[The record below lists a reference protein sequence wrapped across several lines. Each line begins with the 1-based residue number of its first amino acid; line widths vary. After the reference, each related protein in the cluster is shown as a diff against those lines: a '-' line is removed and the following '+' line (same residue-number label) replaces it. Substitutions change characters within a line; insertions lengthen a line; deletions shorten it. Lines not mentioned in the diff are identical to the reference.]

1 MTSPR
6 RFTELAAVA
15 AAALFLASWGV
26 LHTAW
31 YDEGEIVD
39 IPVYETYGNAMED
52 GSVPYRDIRP
62 EYPPG
67 ALPVFVLP
75 ALLSDDE
82 EGFRDVFEWLMAA
95 CGAAM
100 VLLTGV
106 ALAGLRATRSRTV
119 FVLAFAACFPLL
131 LGSVVLTRFDLWPAV
146 LVAGALAAL
155 VHGRDRVGFGVLGA
169 AVAVKLYPAVLVPV
183 AAAYVWRRRGRREA
197 IVCLGLLAA
206 VIALVFLPFLVVAP
220 GGVAHSIGRQ
230 LSRPLQIESI
240 GSALYLAAH
249 HLLGLRRRDAL
260 GARLAEPARDR
271 NRRCRGGVQPGPDR
285 RALSGSGRA
294 GPERP
299 SELVRWSA
307 AALVAFVA
315 LGKVLSPQ
323 FLIWLV
329 PAVPLVAGVRGLRAS
344 MLLAVALVL
353 TQLWFPSRY
362 WDLARELDLLPSLLA
377 RARRRPRRTPRHSR
391 SRISPGREAAPLGV
405 LRGEHPLLRMF
416 TLREIQG

>member
-39 IPVYETYGNAMED
+39 IPVYETYGNAMEA

-75 ALLSDDE
+75 ALLSDDQ
-82 EGFRDVFEWLMAA
+82 EGFRDVFEWLMGA

-230 LSRPLQIESI
+230 LSRPLQIESL

-249 HLLGLRRRDAL
+249 HLLGIDVEMRSGHGSQNLHATGTGVAAAVFSLVQIGALVWIWSRRP
-260 GARLAEPARDR
+260 GTAEA
-271 NRRCRGGVQPGPDR
+271 
-285 RALSGSGRA
+285 
-294 GPERP
+294 
-299 SELVRWSA
+299 LVRWSA

-329 PAVPLVAGVRGLRAS
+329 PAVPLVAGLRGLRAS
-344 MLLAVALVL
+344 MLLAGALVL

-362 WDLARELDLLPSLLA
+362 WDLARDLDLLPSLLVFA
-377 RARRRPRRTPRHSR
+377 RDVVLVVLLVTLVRGSRRAAKRP
-391 SRISPGREAAPLGV
+391 L
-405 LRGEHPLLRMF
+405 
-416 TLREIQG
+416 

>member
-39 IPVYETYGNAMED
+39 TPVYLTYGNAIED
-52 GSVPYRDIRP
+52 GEVPYRDIRP

-75 ALLSDDE
+75 ALASDDE
-82 EGFRDVFEWLMAA
+82 QGFRDAFEWLMAA
-95 CGAAM
+95 CGVAV

-106 ALAGLRATRSRTV
+106 ALVGLRATRSRTV
-119 FVLAFAACFPLL
+119 LVLALVASFPLL
-131 LGSVVLTRFDLWPAV
+131 LGSVVLTRFDLWPAA

-155 VHGRDRVGFGVLGA
+155 IHGRHRLGFGMLGA
-169 AVAVKLYPAVLVPV
+169 AVAVKLYPAVLVPLAV
-183 AAAYVWRRRGRREA
+183 AYVWRRRGRREA
-197 IVCLGLLAA
+197 VLCLGVLAA
-206 VIALVFLPFLVVAP
+206 VVALVFLPFLVVAP
-220 GGVAHSIGRQ
+220 DGVAHSIGRQ
-230 LSRPLQIESI
+230 LSRPLQIESL
-240 GSALYLAAH
+240 GSALYLAVH
-249 HLLGLRRRDAL
+249 HLLGLDVEMRSGHGSQNLHATGTGVAAALLSLIQIGALVWIWLRRPET
-260 GARLAEPARDR
+260 AE
-271 NRRCRGGVQPGPDR
+271 
-285 RALSGSGRA
+285 
-294 GPERP
+294 
-299 SELVRWSA
+299 ELVRWSA

-329 PAVPLVAGVRGLRAS
+329 PLVPLVAGLRGQHAS
-344 MLLAVALVL
+344 KLLAGALVL

-362 WDLARELDLLPSLLA
+362 WDLVRELELLPSLLVLA
-377 RARRRPRRTPRHSR
+377 RD
-391 SRISPGREAAPLGV
+391 LV
-405 LRGEHPLLRMF
+405 LVALLVVLLRD
-416 TLREIQG
+416 TERAPARSQ

>member
-1 MTSPR
+1 MISPR

-26 LHTAW
+26 LHTGW

-39 IPVYETYGNAMED
+39 IPVYLSYGNAIED
-52 GSVPYRDIRP
+52 GAVPYRDIRP

-67 ALPVFVLP
+67 ALPAFVLP
-75 ALLSDDE
+75 ALVSDDE
-82 EGFRDVFEWLMAA
+82 EGYRDAFEWLMAA
-95 CGAAM
+95 CGAAL

-106 ALAGLRATRSRTV
+106 ALAGLRASRSRTV
-119 FVLAFAACFPLL
+119 WVLALVACFPLL

-155 VHGRDRVGFGVLGA
+155 VHGRFRLGFGVLGA

-197 IVCLGLLAA
+197 LVCLGLLAA
-206 VIALVFLPFLVVAP
+206 VVALVFLPFLVIAP

-230 LSRPLQIESI
+230 LSRPLQIESL

-249 HLLGLRRRDAL
+249 HLLGLHVEMRSGHGSQNLHATGTGVAAVLFSLIQLGVLVWIWLRLPTAHRRVP
-260 GARLAEPARDR
+260 GTEPGTA
-271 NRRCRGGVQPGPDR
+271 PGT
-285 RALSGSGRA
+285 
-294 GPERP
+294 E
-299 SELVRWSA
+299 ELIRWSA

-329 PAVPLVAGVRGLRAS
+329 PAVPLVAGLRGLRAS
-344 MLLAVALVL
+344 TLLVGALVL

-362 WDLARELDLLPSLLA
+362 WDLARELDLFPSLLVLA
-377 RARRRPRRTPRHSR
+377 RDLVLVALLVTLVRGSRRGAKRP
-391 SRISPGREAAPLGV
+391 V
-405 LRGEHPLLRMF
+405 
-416 TLREIQG
+416 

>member
-75 ALLSDDE
+75 ALLSDDQ

-183 AAAYVWRRRGRREA
+183 AVAYVWRRRGRREA

-249 HLLGLRRRDAL
+249 HLLGLDVEMRSGHGSQNLHATGTGVAAAVISLVQIGALVWIWSRRP
-260 GARLAEPARDR
+260 GTAE
-271 NRRCRGGVQPGPDR
+271 
-285 RALSGSGRA
+285 
-294 GPERP
+294 
-299 SELVRWSA
+299 ELVRWSA

-329 PAVPLVAGVRGLRAS
+329 PAVPLVAGLRGLRAS
-344 MLLAVALVL
+344 MLLTGALVL

-362 WDLARELDLLPSLLA
+362 WDLARELDPFPSLLVLA
-377 RARRRPRRTPRHSR
+377 RDVVLVVLLVTLVRGSRRAAKRP
-391 SRISPGREAAPLGV
+391 L
-405 LRGEHPLLRMF
+405 
-416 TLREIQG
+416 

>member
-1 MTSPR
+1 VTSPR

-39 IPVYETYGNAMED
+39 TPVYESYGTAIENGA
-52 GSVPYRDIRP
+52 VPYRDIRP

-75 ALLSDDE
+75 ALVSDDE
-82 EGFRDVFEWLMAA
+82 EGFRDAFEWLMAP
-95 CGAAM
+95 CGVAL

-106 ALAGLRATRSRTV
+106 ALAGLQATRSRTV

-131 LGSVVLTRFDLWPAV
+131 LGSVVLTRFDLWPAA

-155 VHGRDRVGFGVLGA
+155 VHGRHRVGLGVLGA
-169 AVAVKLYPAVLVPV
+169 AVTVKLYPAVLVPV

-197 IVCLGLLAA
+197 LVCLGLLAA
-206 VIALVFLPFLVVAP
+206 VVALVFLPFLVVAP
-220 GGVAHSIGRQ
+220 DGVAHSIGRQ
-230 LSRPLQIESI
+230 LSRPLQIESL
-240 GSALYLAAH
+240 GSALYLAVH
-249 HLLGLRRRDAL
+249 HLFGLDVEMRSGHGSQNLHATGTGVAAVLLSVLQAGVLVWIWSRRP
-260 GARLAEPARDR
+260 GTAE
-271 NRRCRGGVQPGPDR
+271 
-285 RALSGSGRA
+285 
-294 GPERP
+294 
-299 SELVRWSA
+299 ELLRWSA

-329 PAVPLVAGVRGLRAS
+329 PAVPLVAGLRGLRAS
-344 MLLAVALVL
+344 MLLAGALVL

-362 WDLARELDLLPSLLA
+362 WDLARELDLLPSLLVLA
-377 RARRRPRRTPRHSR
+377 RDLVLVALLVVLVRDSRDTRREPAQ
-391 SRISPGREAAPLGV
+391 SP
-405 LRGEHPLLRMF
+405 
-416 TLREIQG
+416 

>member
-1 MTSPR
+1 VTSPR

-52 GSVPYRDIRP
+52 GAVPYRDIRP

-146 LVAGALAAL
+146 LVAGAFAAL

-183 AAAYVWRRRGRREA
+183 AVAYVWRRRGRREA

-249 HLLGLRRRDAL
+249 HLVGLDVEMRSGHGSQNLHATGTGVAAAVFSLVQL
-260 GARLAEPARDR
+260 GALVWIWSRRPGTAE
-271 NRRCRGGVQPGPDR
+271 
-285 RALSGSGRA
+285 
-294 GPERP
+294 
-299 SELVRWSA
+299 ELVRWSA

-329 PAVPLVAGVRGLRAS
+329 PAVPLVAGLRGLRAS
-344 MLLAVALVL
+344 MLLAGALVL

-362 WDLARELDLLPSLLA
+362 WDLARDLDLLPSLLVLA
-377 RARRRPRRTPRHSR
+377 RDVVLLALLVTLVRGSRRAAKRP
-391 SRISPGREAAPLGV
+391 L
-405 LRGEHPLLRMF
+405 
-416 TLREIQG
+416 